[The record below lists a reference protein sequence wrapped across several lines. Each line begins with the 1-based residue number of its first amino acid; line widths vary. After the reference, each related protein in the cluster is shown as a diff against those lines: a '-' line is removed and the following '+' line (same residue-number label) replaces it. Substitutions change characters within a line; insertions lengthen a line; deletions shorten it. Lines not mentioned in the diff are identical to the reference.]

1 MNGMRIKKFVRG
13 DTVIR
18 YVLEGTD
25 DGEPQEKS
33 EKQWHPPNPAL
44 DAALQSLAKA
54 VCSWME
60 VTAKLWGSIMT
71 VTGVTLKRTS
81 AGTRSASITFSLALD
96 KQGGDRST
104 YHTPYVRIDPP
115 QDGEDDKPL
124 ADQKEIDLLEAA
136 LKAAQ
141 DYIDGNWQPGR
152 LGAGGVDAEEGTAP
166 KTESL
171 FDA

>member
-33 EKQWHPPNPAL
+33 EKQWHPPNPSLDQAFRAL
-44 DAALQSLAKA
+44 RP
-54 VCSWME
+54 VVVSWME
-60 VTAKLWGSIMT
+60 GGKDLERIMV
-71 VTGVTLKRTS
+71 VTGLALKRTAS
-81 AGTRSASITFSLALD
+81 GTRSAQITFTLSLAI
-96 KQGGDRST
+96 QGGDKTT